1 MPERGDPSAQLAQ
14 PPTLPLGLQ
23 LIGRPWDEAG
33 LLNYA
38 HVLESRAGFVAKAA
52 KWW

>member
-1 MPERGDPSAQLAQ
+1 
-14 PPTLPLGLQ
+14 LQ
-23 LIGRPWDEAG
+23 LIGRPWDEAE

-38 HVLESRAGFVAKAA
+38 HVLESRAGFVAKAD